1 MNKDKNNQP
10 RSKKFRSR
18 RGFIGDLSKVAVIG
32 AALPLTPAIAMPTVS
47 EENGLESSENLFG
60 LSTAPYL
67 QNLTENSVDILCI
80 TNAKA
85 HSWIEYGKE
94 NLELKTET
102 YSDGFVQA
110 NNSLH
115 KIRLSGLQ
123 ANTTYKYRIASRPIV
138 QFEPYD
144 LVFGETVVN
153 EVKSFTTP
161 ASDSDSVSCVI
172 LNDIHDRPYSF
183 SDLLSLCGD
192 FNYDFVALNGDMFDY
207 QTDEKQLI
215 DHLIEPCTNLFASEK
230 PFLMIRGNHETRGKY
245 ARNFKDYFT
254 YKDNEYYFSF
264 KQGPVHWIVLDT
276 GEDKEDSA
284 PAYGEIVCFDQFRET
299 QALWLE
305 KELQKSEFK
314 DCRYRVVLMHIPV
327 FHSGDWH
334 GTMHCRK
341 LFHPIFEKFGIDMVI
356 SGHTHKYGIH
366 PPSDEHNYPII
377 IGGGPKKNKR
387 TVIQLKANNQNL
399 DLKMIRDDGLV
410 VGEYSID

>member
-1 MNKDKNNQP
+1 M
-10 RSKKFRSR
+10 
-18 RGFIGDLSKVAVIG
+18 G
-32 AALPLTPAIAMPTVS
+32 ASLPLNPVIAMPTIS
-47 EENGLESSENLFG
+47 EGNGGGPSEDLFE

-67 QNLTENSVDILCI
+67 QNLTESSVTILCI

-85 HSWIEYGKE
+85 HSWIEFGPKTL
-94 NLELKTET
+94 NLRTET
-102 YSDGFVQA
+102 HSDGFVQA

-115 KIRLSGLQ
+115 KIQLCGLQ
-123 ANTTYKYRIASRPIV
+123 AHTTYKYRVASRPIV
-138 QFEPYD
+138 KFDPYD
-144 LVFGETVVN
+144 LVFGETVFSN
-153 EVKSFTTP
+153 MFSFTTP
-161 ASDSDSVSCVI
+161 ATHADSVSCII

-192 FNYDFVALNGDMFDY
+192 FKYDFVALNGDMFDF

-215 DHLIEPCTNLFASEK
+215 DHLIEPCTTLFASER

-245 ARNFKDYFT
+245 ARHFKDYFT

-299 QALWLE
+299 QAIWLE
-305 KELQKSEFK
+305 TELEKLEFK
-314 DCRYRVVLMHIPV
+314 DCKYRVVLMHIPV

-341 LFHPIFEKFGIDMVI
+341 LFHPIFEKHGVDVVI
-356 SGHTHKYGIH
+356 SGHTHTYGIH
-366 PPSDEHNYPII
+366 PPNNEHRYPII
-377 IGGGPKKNKR
+377 IGGGPKTDTR
-387 TVIQLKANNQNL
+387 TVIQLKADNRQL
-399 DLKMIRDDGLV
+399 QLKMIRDDGLV

>member
-1 MNKDKNNQP
+1 MNKNQKTSP
-10 RSKKFRSR
+10 ENKGR
-18 RGFIGDLSKVAVIG
+18 RDFIGNLSKAAVIG
-32 AALPLTPAIAMPTVS
+32 ASLPLTPLIAMPTISAGSGRGPS
-47 EENGLESSENLFG
+47 EDLFG

-67 QNLTENSVDILCI
+67 QNLTESSVTILCI

-85 HSWIEYGKE
+85 HSWIEYGAK
-94 NLELKTET
+94 NLELRTET
-102 YSDGFVQA
+102 HSDGFVQA

-115 KIRLSGLQ
+115 KIKLSGLQ
-123 ANTTYKYRIASRPIV
+123 AHTTYKYRVASRPIV
-138 QFEPYD
+138 KFDPYD
-144 LVFGETVVN
+144 LVFGETVLSDVF
-153 EVKSFTTP
+153 SFTTP
-161 ASDSDSVSCVI
+161 ATHADSVSCII

-215 DHLIEPCTNLFASEK
+215 DHLIEPCTKLFASER

-245 ARNFKDYFT
+245 ARHFKDYFT

-284 PAYGEIVCFDQFRET
+284 PAYGEIVSFDQFRET
-299 QALWLE
+299 QAIWLA
-305 KELQKSEFK
+305 KELQKPEFK
-314 DCRYRVVLMHIPV
+314 DCKYRVVLMHIPV

-341 LFHPIFEKFGIDMVI
+341 LFHPIFEKHGVDVVI
-356 SGHTHKYGIH
+356 SGHTHTYGIH
-366 PPSDEHNYPII
+366 LPNNEHRYPII
-377 IGGGPKKNKR
+377 IGGGPKTYTR
-387 TVIQLKANNQNL
+387 TVIQLKADNRQL
-399 DLKMIRDDGLV
+399 QLKMIRDDGLV
-410 VGEYSID
+410 VGEYTID